1 MKVVVHVKQEVMI
14 NLVIVKLNVHINKRG
29 STRET
34 RGDDQ
39 FGDSKIECTRE

>member
-1 MKVVVHVKQEVMI
+1 MVVHVKEEVMI
-14 NLVIVKLNVHINKRG
+14 NLVIAKLNVHVNKSGRA
-29 STRET
+29 REK

>member
-1 MKVVVHVKQEVMI
+1 MVVHVKQEVMI
-14 NLVIVKLNVHINKRG
+14 NLVIVKLNVHMNKSG

-39 FGDSKIECTRE
+39 LGDSKIECTHE